1 MFECVLFIKYDFL
14 NENYLIWPICH
25 YLQEKA
31 NAINFFEL
39 LFFLENFLLP
49 NLNKI

>member
-1 MFECVLFIKYDFL
+1 MKIFWSDPFVTEV
-14 NENYLIWPICH
+14 